1 LADLVPTLMLLP
13 FVRWE
18 GAVSRGLAF
27 AHQSR
32 RAPWHGGHTG
42 RRVIEIGRNDMMGF
56 HAANCDAAHG

>member
-1 LADLVPTLMLLP
+1 MLLP